1 MLDISRYKT
10 EIMTLCSS
18 LNVKE
23 LYLFGSALS
32 VKYSADSDIDL
43 LVNFKNLSPSD
54 YTKNYFA
61 LKFSLEELL
70 GKEIDLLE
78 QKSLSNPYL
87 KSEIDSKKQLLYA
100 A

>member
-1 MLDISRYKT
+1 M
-10 EIMTLCSS
+10 
-18 LNVKE
+18 
-23 LYLFGSALS
+23 FGSALS